1 MMKPKI
7 ELTLG
12 KLLKQARESKDMT
25 TTFVALRVDIK
36 PSLLIM
42 VEKGEKYPT
51 PDYFADL
58 CRLLDVEMQT
68 AWRLLKQ
75 EKEKLYEQRLSREY
89 RVSIGENHG
98 RESTNRRHECQ
109 TSNTPN
115 KEVERDRL

>member
-1 MMKPKI
+1 MI
-7 ELTLG
+7 VTQLTLG

-58 CRLLDVEMQT
+58 CRLLDLDVQK
-68 AWRLLKQ
+68 AWMLLKR

-89 RVSIGENHG
+89 RISANLGDNNG
-98 RESTNRRHECQ
+98 RESKSGRA
-109 TSNTPN
+109 SNTTD
-115 KEVERDRL
+115 KEVERDRV